1 MQTEFYAVYRL
12 FPPMGGRPADWGML
26 SDGFDTRDEAIE
38 RVINGFDKAD
48 DLIGMGPTLATAR
61 VVKIDL
67 DEGTSRDVTEDVLR
81 EMGAL
86 VAARLHQRG
95 WAAE

>member
-12 FPPMGGRPADWGML
+12 FPAMGGQPSGWGML

-38 RVINGFDKAD
+38 RVINGFDADD
-48 DLIGMGPTLATAR
+48 DLIGMGPALHTVR

-67 DEGTSRDVTEDVLR
+67 DEGTSRDVSEDVLR
-81 EMGAL
+81 EMGSL
-86 VAARLHQRG
+86 VASRMAARG
-95 WAAE
+95 WAAQ

>member
-1 MQTEFYAVYRL
+1 MTTEFYAAYRL

-48 DLIGMGPTLATAR
+48 DLIGMGPTLATVR

-67 DEGTSRDVTEDVLR
+67 GEGTSRDVTEDVLR
-81 EMGAL
+81 EMGSL